1 MNRAFDLIGKTL
13 LFGLGCAFG
22 ITAGF
27 MAGGVFAVRA
37 MNSLNIQHF

>member
-22 ITAGF
+22 VTAGF
-27 MAGGVFAVRA
+27 IAGGVFAVRA
-37 MNSLNIQHF
+37 IGGLEIHHF